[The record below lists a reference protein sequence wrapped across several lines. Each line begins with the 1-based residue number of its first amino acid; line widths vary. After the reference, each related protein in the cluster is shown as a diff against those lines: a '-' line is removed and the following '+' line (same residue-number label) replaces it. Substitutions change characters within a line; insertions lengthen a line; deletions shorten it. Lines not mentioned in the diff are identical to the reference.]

1 MPQLLFN
8 IIGAGRLGKA
18 LACALIH
25 HQQAQLVSVCNSRLS
40 SAQTA
45 VEQLGTGQAVAS
57 LTALGPAH
65 ILFITAPDDQIPTIV
80 SALAQSGLP
89 RPNLVVIHCSGVL
102 RAEVLAPLARLGC
115 HTASLHPLKPFT
127 EGLPNSSLFDGC
139 YCALE
144 GSLEARTLVSRLFE
158 ALGAKIVTIQSDKKA
173 AYHTAAVMVSNY
185 LVTLADKSNALFQ
198 MAGMDNKTARAVIQQ
213 LMQSSLN
220 NINQAE
226 ILKDAL
232 TGPLSRG
239 DAKTIALHL
248 DNITEPLTKQLY
260 CALAQATLPL
270 TSLTE
275 TKRLTI
281 EELLVHEL

>member
-1 MPQLLFN
+1 
-8 IIGAGRLGKA
+8 
-18 LACALIH
+18 
-25 HQQAQLVSVCNSRLS
+25 
-40 SAQTA
+40 
-45 VEQLGTGQAVAS
+45 
-57 LTALGPAH
+57 
-65 ILFITAPDDQIPTIV
+65 
-80 SALAQSGLP
+80 
-89 RPNLVVIHCSGVL
+89 
-102 RAEVLAPLARLGC
+102 
-115 HTASLHPLKPFT
+115 
-127 EGLPNSSLFDGC
+127 
-139 YCALE
+139 
-144 GSLEARTLVSRLFE
+144 
-158 ALGAKIVTIQSDKKA
+158 
-173 AYHTAAVMVSNY
+173 
-185 LVTLADKSNALFQ
+185 